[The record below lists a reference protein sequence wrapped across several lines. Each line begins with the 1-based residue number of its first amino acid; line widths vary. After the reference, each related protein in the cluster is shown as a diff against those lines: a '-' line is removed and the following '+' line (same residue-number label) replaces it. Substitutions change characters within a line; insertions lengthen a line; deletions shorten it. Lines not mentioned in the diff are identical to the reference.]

1 MRRGFSLAE
10 LAIGLAITAVLLGL
24 GLPRL
29 TGILDWIAADRAA
42 RDVTTAIAVARATA
56 VAQDERIRVTIAMDS
71 LRVERWVDGVWRPRQ
86 AWPGPAAYDVALEV
100 SNPEI
105 VFVPLG
111 MAWGVSNTKVV
122 LRRGSQVETITV
134 SRLGRVKRW

>member
-1 MRRGFSLAE
+1 MRRGFSLPE
-10 LAIGLAITAVLLGL
+10 LAIGLAICALLLGI
-24 GLPRL
+24 GLPHL
-29 TGILDWIAADRAA
+29 AGMLDWVAADRAA

-56 VAQDERIRVTIAMDS
+56 VAQDERTRVTIAADS
-71 LRVERWVDGVWRPRQ
+71 LRIDRWSGDTWLRRQ
-86 AWPGPAAYDVALEV
+86 SWPGPEGYGVALEV

-105 VFVPLG
+105 VFIPLG

-122 LRRGSQVETITV
+122 LRRGTQVETITV

>member
-1 MRRGFSLAE
+1 MRYGFSLPE
-10 LAIGLAITAVLLGL
+10 LTIGLVICAVLLGL

-29 TGILDWIAADRAA
+29 TGVLDWVAADRAA

-56 VAQDERIRVTIAMDS
+56 VAQDWRTRVTIAADS
-71 LRVERWVDGVWRPRQ
+71 LRIDRWEDDVWRPRQ
-86 AWPGPAAYDVALEV
+86 AWPGPAAYDVALKV

-105 VFVPLG
+105 VFMPLG
-111 MAWGVSNTKVV
+111 MAWGVSNTTVV